1 MPFTKLGLRSE
12 LMRAV
17 NASDYVR
24 PTLIQCEAIPVI
36 LEGNDLIGTAQTGT
50 GKTAAF
56 VLPLLQ
62 QLNRTTGKIRALILT
77 PTREL
82 AHQVELAVRK
92 YGRFLNLR
100 STAIYGGI
108 SQRPQEEALRKGVD
122 LVVATPGRLL
132 DLLQQRVLDLSS

>member
-1 MPFTKLGLRSE
+1 
-12 LMRAV
+12 MRAV

-82 AHQVELAVRK
+82 AHQVELAVR
-92 YGRFLNLR
+92 
-100 STAIYGGI
+100 
-108 SQRPQEEALRKGVD
+108 
-122 LVVATPGRLL
+122 
-132 DLLQQRVLDLSS
+132 